1 VRITSGLAAADLRA
15 LANLPATALGRRLLL
30 GVAIGMALLA
40 TLSWWF
46 AEAVASNPVVL
57 RMLHDSTGGDSQR
70 GLIGYGLMAGPLVA
84 TWLGLA
90 FAQRQLFET
99 PELVLWRQAPIAPWR
114 GAMQVLL
121 RATFLSWA
129 WASALAL
136 PFLSCLL
143 RLADAPAW
151 AYALAPLA
159 VLGATAPLLAVLLA
173 AHVVMVRFFAGRVL
187 RLVFVLLGALASV
200 GFSTWLLLTMLARTG
215 EREHAV
221 VSIARVPGEL
231 PWTVG
236 GGASLLAGAARGVLD
251 TGALLVVGG
260 WLAATLVGFALV
272 ARLHPRAWER
282 HLAAEPP
289 LWRDRGRTWP
299 CSLAATVRKKE
310 YAQLLQQ
317 PGALVG
323 FLVFAVLVFALQRQQ
338 LLVGG
343 ILTTPNL
350 PRDVLHAAVLF
361 THWFLA
367 VLLVLYAHMGRLVA
381 WDAPQWPLW
390 LASPARPGA
399 ILRGKL
405 TAIFV
410 LLLWPLLLVALAGAV
425 LLDASRAAL
434 LTFAGVAIGGT
445 LAALGV
451 LAAIGTWPRLMRPDD
466 AGHGAQGGRSF
477 VAALVLVLAY
487 YVAMSP
493 ALFLW
498 AWLVHGTRYRTLLP
512 DEELPVQL
520 AGVGIACAYGAVVLA
535 LGMLAG
541 ARNYRVLLEP
551 R

>member
-1 VRITSGLAAADLRA
+1 VNGLVAADLRA
-15 LANLPATALGRRLLL
+15 LANLPATPLGRRVLFSL
-30 GVAIGMALLA
+30 AIGMALLA

-46 AEAVASNPVVL
+46 AQALASQPAL
-57 RMLHDSTGGDSQR
+57 LAALHRASGGDEQR
-70 GLIGYGLMAGPLVA
+70 GLFGYGLMAGPLVA

-90 FAQRQLFET
+90 FAQRQLFEA
-99 PELVLWRQAPIAPWR
+99 PELLLWRQAPIAPWR
-114 GAMQVLL
+114 PALQVLL
-121 RATFLSWA
+121 RATFLSWI
-129 WASALAL
+129 WACALAL
-136 PFLSCLL
+136 PFVAALL

-151 AYALAPLA
+151 ALALAPLA
-159 VLGATAPLLAVLLA
+159 VLGSTAPLLGVLLA
-173 AHVVMVRFFAGRVL
+173 VHVVLVRFFAGRVL

-200 GFSTWLLLTMLARTG
+200 GFSTWLLLTMLSRGG

-221 VSIARVPGEL
+221 VETMRAPGEL

-236 GGASLLAGAARGVLD
+236 GGASLLASAARGVLD
-251 TGALLVVGG
+251 TDALLVVGG

-289 LWRDRGRTWP
+289 LWRGRGRAWP
-299 CSLAATVRKKE
+299 GSLAATVRRKE
-310 YAQLLQQ
+310 LAQLVQQ

-323 FLVFAVLVFALQRQQ
+323 FLVFAVLVFALQRQE

-343 ILTTPNL
+343 ILATPRL
-350 PRDVLHAAVLF
+350 PADTRQAAVLF

-381 WDAPQWPLW
+381 WDAPQWSLW

-405 TAIFV
+405 TAVFV
-410 LLLWPLLLVALAGAV
+410 LMLWPLLLVAVSGGW

-434 LTFAGVAIGGT
+434 LTFVGLALGGT

-451 LAAIGTWPRLMRPDD
+451 LAAVGTWPRLMRPDPD
-466 AGHGAQGGRSF
+466 GAQAAQGGKSF
-477 VAALVLVLAY
+477 LAALVLVLAY
-487 YVAMSP
+487 YVVMAP
-493 ALFLW
+493 ALFAW
-498 AWLVHGTRYRTLLP
+498 AWVVHGVRSRALLYDDVENATP
-512 DEELPVQL
+512 L
-520 AGVGIACAYGAVVLA
+520 AVGAACAYGALVLTLGAA
-535 LGMLAG
+535 LAT
-541 ARNYRVLLEP
+541 RNYRVLLEP